1 MLTRLLAT
9 LTASAVLAATP
20 ALADRD
26 RHHHHRDRYYRESY
40 GTVVYQPVYR
50 TVYVAPRPVYRE
62 VYVAPRRVYR
72 EVRVSP
78 EPVYVDER
86 YYYDQPRY
94 EHHHYRGCG
103 HDDAWKWIG
112 GSILVG
118 AILHEA
124 VH

>member
-26 RHHHHRDRYYRESY
+26 RHHHHRDRHYRESY

-50 TVYVAPRPVYRE
+50 AVYVAPRPVYRA
-62 VYVAPRRVYR
+62 VYVAPRRAYR
-72 EVRVSP
+72 EVYASP

-86 YYYDQPRY
+86 YYYDQQRH
-94 EHHHYRGCG
+94 EHHHYSDCG

>member
-26 RHHHHRDRYYRESY
+26 RHHRHHGGDRYYREAY
-40 GTVVYQPVYR
+40 ARPYPVYR
-50 TVYVAPRPVYRE
+50 EVYVETRPVYRE
-62 VYVAPRRVYR
+62 VYIEPRRVYR
-72 EVRVSP
+72 EVYVQP
-78 EPVYVDER
+78 EPVYVSR
-86 YYYDQPRY
+86 SYYYDQPRY
-94 EHHHYRGCG
+94 EHHHYRGCD

>member
-26 RHHHHRDRYYRESY
+26 RHHRHGGDRYYREVHR
-40 GTVVYQPVYR
+40 TVVYRPVYR
-50 TVYVAPRPVYRE
+50 QVYIEPRPVYRE
-62 VYVAPRRVYR
+62 VYVAPA
-72 EVRVSP
+72 
-78 EPVYVDER
+78 PVYVEQV
-86 YYYDQPRY
+86 YAYDQPRY
-94 EHHHYRGCG
+94 EHHHRRGCG

-124 VH
+124 YH

>member
-9 LTASAVLAATP
+9 LTASAVLASTP

-26 RHHHHRDRYYRESY
+26 RHHHHRDRYHRESY

-72 EVRVSP
+72 EVYVEP
-78 EPVYVDER
+78 EPVYLER
-86 YYYDQPRY
+86 SYYYDQPRY

-112 GSILVG
+112 GSLLVG